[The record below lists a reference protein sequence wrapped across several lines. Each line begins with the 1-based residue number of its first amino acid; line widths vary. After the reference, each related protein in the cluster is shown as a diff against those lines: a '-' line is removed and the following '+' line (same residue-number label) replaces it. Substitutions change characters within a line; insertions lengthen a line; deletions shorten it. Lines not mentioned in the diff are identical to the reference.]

1 MHYPSEKNHSPYSNK
16 IFLLFIVCILGFPS
30 PTTAQLFRAEIT
42 GGVAG
47 SQISGDE
54 LSGFNKAGIYAG
66 LGVRTSLNK
75 EFELGFRIVYFQKG
89 SRQRLKSDEPDSS
102 FYLLRLNYMEV
113 PLTLRY
119 SLSKSFY
126 MEAGPSFGYLIKS
139 SEQDEQGEL
148 NFRRPF
154 SKFDLSI
161 TGCFGYTITEKLDF
175 NLGYYQ
181 SIVPIREHAS
191 GAIYRLNQGQYSSVL
206 TFTLLYTFKSNRE
219 EKPSEE
225 K

>member
-1 MHYPSEKNHSPYSNK
+1 MNK
-16 IFLLFIVCILGFPS
+16 IILLFVIVALGLPL
-30 PTTAQLFRAEIT
+30 TGKAQLFRAEINV
-42 GGVAG
+42 GIAG
-47 SQISGDE
+47 SQVSGDE

-75 EFELGFRIVYFQKG
+75 EFELGFKILYFQKG
-89 SRQRLKSDEPDSS
+89 SRQRLKSDEPDSG

-119 SLSKSFY
+119 AISKSFY
-126 MEAGPSFGYLIKS
+126 IEAGPSLGYLVKS

-161 TGCFGYTITEKLDF
+161 TGCFGYMITQNLDF
-175 NLGYYQ
+175 NLGYFQ

-191 GAIYRLNQGQYSSVL
+191 GAIYRLNQGQFSSVL
-206 TFTLLYTFKSNRE
+206 TFTLLYTFKSKKE
-219 EKPSEE
+219 EKSSE
-225 K
+225 

>member
-1 MHYPSEKNHSPYSNK
+1 MHYPNNKKHSSLIYK
-16 IFLLFIVCILGFPS
+16 IILLFVLVTLGLPF
-30 PTTAQLFRAEIT
+30 TAKAQLFRAEVT
-42 GGVAG
+42 GGIAG
-47 SQISGDE
+47 SQVSGDE

-75 EFELGFRIVYFQKG
+75 EFEIGFKILYFQKG

-119 SLSKSFY
+119 AISKSFY
-126 MEAGPSFGYLIKS
+126 IEAGPSLGYLVKS

-161 TGCFGYTITEKLDF
+161 TGCFGYVITENLDF
-175 NLGYYQ
+175 NLGYFQ

-191 GAIYRLNQGQYSSVL
+191 GAIYRLNQGQFSSVL
-206 TFTLLYTFKSNRE
+206 TFTLLYTFKSKKE
-219 EKPSEE
+219 EKSSE
-225 K
+225 

>member
-1 MHYPSEKNHSPYSNK
+1 MHYPTDKNRSPLLNK
-16 IFLLFIVCILGFPS
+16 ILLFLIVCASGLPFHS
-30 PTTAQLFRAEIT
+30 NAQRFRAEIT
-42 GGVAG
+42 GGIAG
-47 SQISGDE
+47 SQVSGDE

-66 LGVRTSLNK
+66 LGVRTSLSK
-75 EFELGFRIVYFQKG
+75 DFELGFRILYFQKG
-89 SRQRLKSDEPDSS
+89 SRKRLKSEEPDSS

-119 SLSKSFY
+119 AISKSFY
-126 MEAGPSFGYLIKS
+126 IEAGPSLGYLVKS

-154 SKFDLSI
+154 SKFDLSV
-161 TGCFGYTITEKLDF
+161 TGSFGYTITENLDF

-191 GAIYRLNQGQYSSVL
+191 GAVFRLNQGQFSSVL
-206 TFTLLYTFKSNRE
+206 TFTLLYTFKSKKE
-219 EKPSEE
+219 EKSSE
-225 K
+225 

>member
-1 MHYPSEKNHSPYSNK
+1 MDYPTEKKHSPYFRK
-16 IFLLFIVCILGFPS
+16 MFFLLIVFLLSLPNLATG
-30 PTTAQLFRAEIT
+30 QLFRAEIT
-42 GGVAG
+42 GGIVG
-47 SQISGDE
+47 SQVSGDE
-54 LSGFNKAGIYAG
+54 LSGFNKAGLYSG
-66 LGVRTSLNK
+66 LGIRTSLTK
-75 EFELGFRIVYFQKG
+75 DFELGFRIIYFQKG

-119 SLSKSFY
+119 AISKSFY
-126 MEAGPSFGYLIKS
+126 IEAGPSLGYLIKS

-161 TGCFGYTITEKLDF
+161 SGCFGYMITKNLDF
-175 NLGYYQ
+175 NLGYFQ

-191 GAIYRLNQGQYSSVL
+191 GAVYRLNQGQ
-206 TFTLLYTFKSNRE
+206 F
-219 EKPSEE
+219 
-225 K
+225 

>member
-1 MHYPSEKNHSPYSNK
+1 MKRILLLS
-16 IFLLFIVCILGFPS
+16 FLLLSGWAHGQV
-30 PTTAQLFRAEIT
+30 FRAEVT
-42 GGVAG
+42 GGIVG

-66 LGVRTSLNK
+66 LGVRTSVNQ
-75 EFELGFRIVYFQKG
+75 EFDLGFRIIYFQKG
-89 SRQRLKSDEPDSS
+89 SRKRLKSEEPDSS
-102 FYLLRLNYMEV
+102 FYLLRLNYFEI

-119 SLSKSFY
+119 VISKSFY
-126 MEAGPSFGYLIKS
+126 VEAGPSMGFLINS

-148 NFRRPF
+148 TYRRPF
-154 SKFDLSI
+154 SDYDLSFM
-161 TGCFGYTITEKLDF
+161 GSFGYTITKNLDF